1 MSISYCAE
9 LVKAAD
15 EDRFLSV
22 MAAKPDM
29 RAALFPLYAFNV
41 EVSKAAWASNEPMLC
56 QMRLQYLHDMV
67 AAIYTGEGLP
77 NSPLAQPLAD
87 VVKQGGLPQ
96 QQFLEIIEARDWDLG
111 RIGFE
116 SEAHLRRYLDQTA
129 GNLMLMAARL
139 TGVSDHHYDAV
150 RAHGYAMGLAKF
162 LLAVPELKAHGR
174 RPLPDE
180 TPEALAQL
188 ARGALLGIEDLRSVK
203 IYGGQAALRAGWDTR
218 RVLKLV
224 CRAPERVL
232 AGRLQTS
239 PFRRKT
245 LLLTISLFG

>member
-1 MSISYCAE
+1 MSLSYCAK
-9 LVKAAD
+9 LLKDAD
-15 EDRFLSV
+15 EDRFLSA

-29 RAALFPLYAFNV
+29 RAVLFPLYAFNV
-41 EVSKAAWASNEPMLC
+41 EVSKAAWASGEPMLC
-56 QMRLQYLHDMV
+56 QMRLQYLADMV
-67 AAIYTGEGLP
+67 AAIYTGNGLP

-96 QQFLEIIEARDWDLG
+96 HQLLEMIEARDWDVG
-111 RIGFE
+111 RAGFG
-116 SEAHLRRYLDQTA
+116 SAQHLHRYLDQTA

-174 RPLPDE
+174 VPLPDE
-180 TPEALAQL
+180 TPDALARL
-188 ARGALLGIEDLRSVK
+188 ARDARLGITDTRAVK
-203 IYGGQAALRAGWDTR
+203 IDGGQSALRAGWDTR
-218 RVLKLV
+218 RVLDLV

-245 LLLTISLFG
+245 SLLMISLFG